1 MLNNLKFRWALISI
15 VFLSSVYFIFPTYEY
30 YFLDNKLKENNTI
43 KLGLDLKGGLNIVLE
58 LDEYLFLKKLA
69 KKKLSKQS
77 AAAFHLLL
85 NKALDQSVYNKSNI
99 IDEFISVSKSEN
111 IKLNKF
117 FSNLSKSSNNDDILN
132 EIKNQQTYAM
142 RSILEIMR
150 NRIQDHDQYG
160 LGEPSIQQLGSNR
173 LVVEL
178 AGISDVSRAK
188 EYIQQTADFELSLV
202 KKQNEYSDMLSNIKK
217 YMSTHSISTPN
228 IDSLMI
234 PDNSSEGY
242 LVDENNVQKFIK
254 FFSTEE
260 IIQFIKSGNKI
271 VWDNEILIF
280 SEDLNDH
287 QRQLRRTYLVSSNPA
302 ISGGMIQ
309 TPKAVVSEMGN
320 DNAGQWVVNLDM
332 TREGRLKW
340 SKFTGNNINRQVAII
355 LDDKVFMA
363 PFIRDKIS
371 RGGTQISG
379 FSNMQ
384 EAKDIASVLKAGEL
398 PAPIKII
405 QTNYVGPSLGQDSIN
420 NGSFSMAVGLGLV
433 LLFMLIYYKSSGI
446 IANIALVMN
455 IIIIFAV
462 LYTMNA
468 VLTLPGIAGLL
479 LTVGISVDANVI
491 VFERIKEEI
500 KLGKNIYASINNGY
514 KKAFTTILDANIT
527 TLITAFIL
535 SFIGSGPIKGFAT
548 TLIVGIFC
556 SMFTAIFLTKTIFL
570 SLLKYRHINKL
581 SI

>member
-1 MLNNLKFRWALISI
+1 MLDNLKIRWALICL
-15 VFLSSVYFIFPTYEY
+15 VFFSSVYFIFPTFEHYI
-30 YFLDNKLKENNTI
+30 FNTNSNSDNTI

-58 LDEYLFLKKLA
+58 IDEYTFLKKLA

-77 AAAFHLLL
+77 ENQFRSLL
-85 NKALDQSVYNKSNI
+85 KESFDKSVDNKSQI
-99 IDEFISVSKSEN
+99 VDEMASLSERKN

-117 FSNLSKSSNNDDILN
+117 FSNLSKSSDNNDIIT
-132 EIKNQQTYAM
+132 EIKNQQVYAM
-142 RSILEIMR
+142 KSILDVMR
-150 NRIQDHDQYG
+150 NRIVEHDQYG

-188 EYIQQTADFELSLV
+188 DYIQRTADFELSLL
-202 KKQNEYSDMLSNIKK
+202 KKQDQFADILLKIKQ
-217 YMSTHSISTPN
+217 YLNTQSIIIPN
-228 IDSLMI
+228 IDSLMV

-242 LVDENNVQKFIK
+242 VVNEKDVKSLKA

-260 IIQFIKSGNKI
+260 ITQLIKSNSKI
-271 VWDNEILIF
+271 VWDNELVF
-280 SEDLNDH
+280 SKNSNEKF
-287 QRQLRRTYLVSSNPA
+287 RKAYLVSSNPA
-302 ISGGMIQ
+302 ISSGMIQ
-309 TPKAVVSEMGN
+309 TPKAAVSEMGS
-320 DNAGQWVVNLDM
+320 DNAGQWIVNLDM
-332 TREGRLKW
+332 TKEGRKKW
-340 SKFTGNNINRQVAII
+340 SKFTGANINRQVAII
-355 LDDKVFMA
+355 LDEKVFMA

-371 RGGTQISG
+371 SGGTQISG
-379 FSNMQ
+379 FADMQ

-420 NGSFSMAVGLGLV
+420 SGSFSMIVGLALV
-433 LLFMLIYYKSSGI
+433 LIFMLLYYKASGI
-446 IANIALVMN
+446 IANIALVIN

-479 LTVGISVDANVI
+479 LTVGMSVDANVI
-491 VFERIKEEI
+491 IFERIKEEI
-500 KLGKNIYASINNGY
+500 KSGKTIYASVNNGY
-514 KKAFTTILDANIT
+514 KKAFVTILDANIT
-527 TLITAFIL
+527 TLLTAFIL

-548 TLIVGIFC
+548 TLSVGIFC
-556 SMFTAIFLTKTIFL
+556 SMFTAVFFTKTLFLT
-570 SLLKYRHINKL
+570 LLKKTKINKL